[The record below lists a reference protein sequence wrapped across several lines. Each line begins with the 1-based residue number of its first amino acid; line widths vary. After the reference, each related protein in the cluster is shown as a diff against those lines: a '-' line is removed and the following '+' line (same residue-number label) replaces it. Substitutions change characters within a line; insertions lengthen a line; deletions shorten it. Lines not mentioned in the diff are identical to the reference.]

1 MHSMQVEPL
10 EEALGDNMITVNGEK
25 INVTMFP
32 DGASQVWKLP
42 IIETKPSKFDIEWNF
57 ESEGEIFHLAQLVR
71 LIRQARV
78 PVPINLHMP
87 YLPYGRQDK
96 EVGNDKTFALR
107 VFSSMIKDMSFA
119 KISTVDAHSD
129 LLERIL
135 PNFINYYPDKGIFTS
150 YAETCAN
157 MLAFPDK
164 GASKKYTDIGQYPAI
179 IGDKVRDQLTG
190 YITSYNIEGDPR
202 GKNVLIVD
210 DLCDGGMTFILLAK
224 ELLTAGA
231 NSVNLYV
238 SHGIFSKG
246 LNVLRDA
253 GIERIFTKDG
263 EVTKLKNINDYIGD
277 LK

>member
-1 MHSMQVEPL
+1 MKLTQKELL
-10 EEALGDNMITVNGEK
+10 EEALGNNMISVNGEK
-25 INVTMFP
+25 LNVTMFP
-32 DGASQVWKLP
+32 DGTSQVWKLP
-42 IIETKPSKFDIEWNF
+42 VINTKPTKFNIQWDF

-78 PVPINLHMP
+78 PVPITLHMP

-96 EVGNDKTFALR
+96 KVANDKTFALR

-119 KISTVDAHSD
+119 EISTVDAHSN
-129 LLERIL
+129 LLERTL
-135 PNFINYYPDKGIFTS
+135 PNFKNCYPDKGIFTS
-150 YAETCAN
+150 YVETCAN
-157 MLAFPDK
+157 VLAFPDK
-164 GASKKYTDIGQYPAI
+164 GASDRYTDIGQYPAI
-179 IGDKVRDQLTG
+179 IGNKIRDQLTG
-190 YITSYNIEGDPR
+190 YITSYDIEGDPR
-202 GKNVLIVD
+202 GKDVLILD
-210 DLCDGGMTFILLAK
+210 DICDGGMTFILLAK

-253 GIERIFTKDG
+253 GIKRIFTKDG